1 MKFFSVFVFVLLI
14 LNQIFL
20 VLVFVFVTK
29 ISLHRVR
36 TPHYFLKGDEF
47 FSKGGSEKLLK
58 VIKVIYSASIYAES
72 SNSRTN
78 TALACTRYDSVDTLQ
93 KFDVHKRGIMAT
105 GEIMIPNEAKTWAGE
120 VGSHPTPYSSMI
132 STSDCHQS
140 LAKNY
145 RLERIGEGDDL
156 HVTIGENCYVSQ
168 STMGT
173 ICRMRPAK
181 CNLKLI
187 SADGEM

>member
-36 TPHYFLKGDEF
+36 TRTHYFLKGDEF

-145 RLERIGEGDDL
+145 RLGCIGEGVGWCYDRRRRL
-156 HVTIGENCYVSQ
+156 QRENCYVSHSQPWTQFVDCSGLQ
-168 STMGT
+168 SA
-173 ICRMRPAK
+173 I
-181 CNLKLI
+181 
-187 SADGEM
+187 